1 MFTELATGTQISLL
15 AFLTIVVG
23 GVLSLANRALGKR
36 NGNKALSVLSEIVGI
51 QREVAS
57 GIVSIKD
64 QSTTNTKTLV
74 VVKELLVRADT
85 REDERIRANIEFRS
99 TLSKISTSL
108 EVLSRSS

>member
-1 MFTELATGTQISLL
+1 MFTELASGTQIGIL
-15 AFLTIVVG
+15 AFLSIVVG
-23 GVLSLANRALGKR
+23 GVLSLANKALGK
-36 NGNKALSVLSEIVGI
+36 SVLSEI
-51 QREVAS
+51 AS